1 MQEIT
6 STEHN
11 HQRFEKWM
19 QKIWDYHTQ
28 QQTQSVLRTDAAPAD
43 QLKQFKLSLS
53 ACDTPASDH
62 QLDAWVDA
70 LQTQSVATSHPLFMN
85 QLYGHVHDI
94 GLLGDMLTTH
104 VNTSMATYEIAPF
117 LTLVEKEVIAQMAR
131 EIGFDTWD
139 GLMTPGGSLSNMQA
153 MLMAKDQRFPE
164 ARAQGVKVLPEVRIF
179 VSDQAHYSFVKF
191 AQVLGLGQHSIVKV
205 ASEAKGTMK
214 PAALKAAIE
223 EALNANQVPLMVAAT
238 AGTTVSGVYDDLTA
252 LGDLARAHNMWF
264 HVDGSYGG
272 SLLLSH
278 KKNLLKGIEQADSV
292 AWNPHKM
299 LGVPFHCPA
308 LITRHKGAL
317 EASLSTD
324 ASYLFHDNETD
335 FNLGQKSLHCGR
347 RPEAFKFWLTWQA
360 YGRQGLSQR
369 VEGMIQGAQA
379 LAEAVE
385 AHPRCE
391 LLCEPEAPVVCFQYR
406 PEVALSSEAL
416 DDFQE
421 RLREHC
427 FAEGKMLFNYAHI
440 ANQTVLRCVI
450 THPAF
455 TSDHATQILEA
466 LEQSATLLLN
476 R

>member
-6 STEHN
+6 TTEHN
-11 HQRFEKWM
+11 KERFEKWM
-19 QKIWDYHTQ
+19 QKIWEHHTQ
-28 QQTQSVLRTDAAPAD
+28 QRAQKILRTNAAPAE
-43 QLKQFKLSLS
+43 QLKQFNLSLG
-53 ACDTPASDH
+53 ACDAPASESK
-62 QLDAWVDA
+62 LDDWVNT

-85 QLYGHVHDI
+85 QLYGHIHDV
-94 GLLGDMLTTH
+94 GLLGDMLSTH
-104 VNTSMATYEIAPF
+104 VNTSMATYEIAPL
-117 LTLVEKEVIAQMAR
+117 LTLIEKEVIAQMAR
-131 EIGFDTWD
+131 EIGFKTWD

-164 ARAQGVKVLPEVRIF
+164 ARAQGAKILPEVCIF

-191 AQVLGLGQHSIVKV
+191 AQLLGLGQHSVIQV
-205 ASEAKGTMK
+205 ASEAKGSMK
-214 PAALKAAIE
+214 PTALKDAIEAALKAGKT
-223 EALNANQVPLMVAAT
+223 PLMVAAT

-252 LGDLARAHNMWF
+252 LGALAKTHKMWF

-272 SLLLSH
+272 SLLLTRH
-278 KKNLLKGIEQADSV
+278 KDLLKGIEHADSV

-347 RPEAFKFWLTWQA
+347 RPEAFKFWLSWQA

-369 VEGMIQGAQA
+369 VEQMIEGAKT
-379 LAEAVE
+379 LAEAVKN
-385 AHPRCE
+385 HPHCH
-391 LLCEPEAPVVCFQYR
+391 LLCEPEAPVVCFQYE
-406 PEVALSSEAL
+406 PEVTLSPEAL
-416 DDFQE
+416 DSFQE
-421 RLREHC
+421 QLREYC
-427 FAEGKMLFNYAHI
+427 FAQGEMLFNYAHI
-440 ANQTVLRCVI
+440 AGHTVLRCVI
-450 THPAF
+450 THPGFSAE
-455 TSDHATQILEA
+455 HAQQLLDA
-466 LEQSATLLLN
+466 LEESAKKLLS